1 MGRQTQ
7 YSPTAAVPP
16 APQRRGGEC
25 ASLGHPPAGHARR
38 PHIEGLHRIT
48 GKVVAAPAQPT
59 VGKGRPRQPLH
70 TAGGRACR
78 VAFTAAARLPVC
90 PRGGQWG
97 GGGAAG
103 APHPRQWR
111 MEGGKSSGPRPPR
124 RPSAWAS
131 RGWNFLAPPS
141 LGGPRRRGTVGNH
154 RLVGGPLPPPPPPQF
169 RCPPRQDPFPVAGS
183 SVVRPE
189 AKFLLVPLTEGLC
202 RPPVG
207 VGRESSSGLG
217 GTNTA
222 SALSARGSGEGG
234 GARVWAPAAALQA
247 PPLGRPPPASVSCA
261 PTVTAGASTVGRNE
275 RR

>member
-25 ASLGHPPAGHARR
+25 ASLGHPPASHAPR

-48 GKVVAAPAQPT
+48 APAQPT

-78 VAFTAAARLPVC
+78 VAFTAAGRLPAC

-97 GGGAAG
+97 GGGARARLIPANGEWREVRALGPNPRVARPRGPPADGTFWPPLLSG
-103 APHPRQWR
+103 APVGVAR
-111 MEGGKSSGPRPPR
+111 SGTT
-124 RPSAWAS
+124 AS
-131 RGWNFLAPPS
+131 LAARC
-141 LGGPRRRGTVGNH
+141 L
-154 RLVGGPLPPPPPPQF
+154 LPPPPVPVPPTTGPLPGGRLVSPQT
-169 RCPPRQDPFPVAGS
+169 RSKVL
-183 SVVRPE
+183 PE
-189 AKFLLVPLTEGLC
+189 GKGLC

-222 SALSARGSGEGG
+222 SALSARGSGDRG
-234 GARVWAPAAALQA
+234 GARVWAPAAALPA
-247 PPLGRPPPASVSCA
+247 PPLRRPPPASVSCA
-261 PTVTAGASTVGRNE
+261 PAVTPGASTVGRNE